1 MSLICIDAGHG
12 GHDPGAVNHNV
23 GVTEKSLTLKIAA
36 LLGAALAS
44 VGHDVFFTREL
55 DVFVPLGTRCKVANE
70 AGADLF
76 ISVHINAAADGKARG
91 IETWHCTGSVRGAAL
106 ASAIHSRVRGS
117 YATIDR
123 GVKNTSGFYV
133 LHHTKAPAVLC
144 ELGFI
149 TNDSDVVALCS
160 ADVQRELARRI
171 SLGVEDYLDQKS

>member
-106 ASAIHSRVRGS
+106 ASAVPRARLVC
-117 YATIDR
+117 
-123 GVKNTSGFYV
+123 
-133 LHHTKAPAVLC
+133 HH
-144 ELGFI
+144 
-149 TNDSDVVALCS
+149 
-160 ADVQRELARRI
+160 
-171 SLGVEDYLDQKS
+171 